1 MKPPCQAPWQTGPVL
16 PLGWGVVRAQR
27 LSRDEVLPCLGESLQ
42 SWGCRW
48 GLGPD
53 PTPCRP
59 NLHQVG
65 LAELPGA
72 SHCDP
77 EKELN

>member
-27 LSRDEVLPCLGESLQ
+27 LSRDEVLPCLGESP
-42 SWGCRW
+42 SPGAAGGAW
-48 GLGPD
+48 GLTPLPAD
-53 PTPCRP
+53 PTCT
-59 NLHQVG
+59 LG

>member
-1 MKPPCQAPWQTGPVL
+1 MQ
-16 PLGWGVVRAQR
+16 
-27 LSRDEVLPCLGESLQ
+27 PCLEESHQ

-59 NLHQVG
+59 NLPQVG